1 MSIELAQHLKWG
13 AQWGKYGEADRWLLI
28 RPGDHSG
35 DSTGVTTVVEGRT
48 CNGGE
53 RAAEGGDGD
62 KGMADAGTKTDMNAV
77 GIREGDKDDG

>member
-1 MSIELAQHLKWG
+1 M
-13 AQWGKYGEADRWLLI
+13 LI
-28 RPGDHSG
+28 GPSDHSG

-48 CNGGE
+48 CNRGE

-62 KGMADAGTKTDMNAV
+62 EGVADAGTETDMNAI